1 MPDLLPPSPLPLGYT
16 AQAKGTPTGDELGGQ
31 LTFMSSH
38 TPPRPI
44 NYPALISDAKLTTKE
59 LERVVQDLTGLLQDM
74 YEGLN
79 DILGDEPIDE

>member
-1 MPDLLPPSPLPLGYT
+1 
-16 AQAKGTPTGDELGGQ
+16 
-31 LTFMSSH
+31 MSSH

-44 NYPALISDAKLTTKE
+44 NYPVLISDPSLTAKE
-59 LERVVQDLTGLLQDM
+59 LERVVQDLVGLLQDM